1 MEKLDISH
9 HKIIVTVM
17 ILVVFITGILFGV
30 KLSGATRG
38 TEGMHIIIFA
48 LSFLSI
54 VLSFIIFT
62 QLMHMREEMTLLEK
76 EQLQL
81 LRKRK

>member
-1 MEKLDISH
+1 MEKLDLSH
-9 HKIIVTVM
+9 HKIIVTVL
-17 ILVVFITGILFGV
+17 ILAIFVTGIIFGV

-38 TEGMHIIIFA
+38 TDGMHIIIFA

-62 QLMHMREEMTLLEK
+62 QLMHLREEMTLLEK

-81 LRKRK
+81 LRRRK